1 MNTKIIK
8 SEFDLYDS
16 RIIYTYKIH
25 ILDKTKD
32 EIRGASYYSKMNNRF
47 AKLVE

>member
-16 RIIYTYKIH
+16 QIIYTYKIQ

-32 EIRGASYYSKMNNRF
+32 EICGSSYCSKMNNKF